1 MKQLL
6 HTISLGALL
15 LGASLPGRAQEMGN
29 ARYQEMGNARYGD
42 NGYARRSSR
51 GALTT
56 APGFDEQSN
65 IFLHVSGL
73 SNVAP
78 TSFVAMF
85 NIIQVANTP
94 ELATS
99 LLRERLHALTRGLA
113 GLGIDSTRL
122 RTDVISFVPRYETQV
137 ENRVFSKRFNEVP
150 AGFEL
155 QETVSIAYQ
164 RAELMQAILRVA
176 AQAEVVDLVKVDVS
190 VADARVP
197 AEQLREQCLL
207 ALKTKERALV
217 AAGFRLDTLQRVP
230 SETSATTY
238 PVSHYSSYQA
248 AARPSLE
255 AARASRSLLGGQPK
269 VTEARQA
276 TAYYYDPVA
285 PDQYDVVL
293 NPVVTSPVI
302 QFSYSLAVRYSPR
315 KPKARNRY
323 FLLNANGEA
332 KPIKLEP

>member
-1 MKQLL
+1 MKYLATML
-6 HTISLGALL
+6 LL
-15 LGASLPGRAQEMGN
+15 LGAALPGRAQEMGN
-29 ARYQEMGNARYGD
+29 AQYREMGNARYGD
-42 NGYARRSSR
+42 NGYARRNNRSP
-51 GALTT
+51 LT
-56 APGFDEQSN
+56 APPTPDEQGT
-65 IFLHVSGL
+65 ILLHVSGL

-85 NIIQVANTP
+85 NIIQVGPTP
-94 ELATS
+94 DATAS
-99 LLRERLHALTRGLA
+99 LLRERLRAFSRGLA
-113 GLGIDSTRL
+113 GLGIDSTRIH
-122 RTDVISFVPRYETQV
+122 TDLISFVPRYETLV

-155 QETVSIAYQ
+155 QQTVSILYHQ
-164 RAELMQAILRVA
+164 PELMQAILRVA

-190 VADARVP
+190 VPDLLKP

-207 ALKTKERALV
+207 ALKAKERALI
-217 AAGFRLDTLQRVP
+217 AAGFRLDTLQRTP
-230 SETSATTY
+230 AETSATTY

-269 VTEARQA
+269 ITEARQA

-285 PDQYDVVL
+285 PDQYDVLL

-302 QFSYSLAVRYSPR
+302 QFSYSLTVRYSPR
-315 KPKARNRY
+315 KPKVRTRY
-323 FLLNANGEA
+323 FLLNASGEA
-332 KPIKLEP
+332 RPIKLEP